1 MYLKKFEYFILD
13 SSVAGT
19 LLLMALAIRI
29 EAINAGFDQ
38 FSSNIIFIS
47 VFIISTGLYIS
58 MQIALYEIIIYL
70 CHHSKSLSIHEHL
83 NDSVIAQEQT
93 FMEYEKLRSNTITEQ
108 KRTNDKKLELVHIYI
123 HQTMA
128 AYTNAEF
135 TDISIESL
143 PIDNYVLPYIE
154 ARISEIRTCLSAKA
168 ALSVI
173 FLSGS
178 TLEGVLLGLAQ
189 NNPAIYNQ
197 AKSAPKDNK
206 TGRTRQFH
214 EWTLSNLIDVSCEVG
229 FLREDV
235 KKFSHA
241 LRDFR
246 NYIHPFQQMSEH
258 FYPDDYTARI
268 CFQVLKAALFQIT
281 QNKKI

>member
-19 LLLMALAIRI
+19 LLLIALAIRI
-29 EAINAGFDQ
+29 EAVNAGFDQ

-83 NDSVIAQEQT
+83 NDSVIAPEQA

-128 AYTNAEF
+128 AYTSQENLQRLCAYISDFFQDKTAIDIIPIKVDSKLKAIDVMHLGWNIGKALGKRRSYTAEF
-135 TDISIESL
+135 IKKVFADTMKENEINTIIKKMSH
-143 PIDNYVLPYIE
+143 
-154 ARISEIRTCLSAKA
+154 SET
-168 ALSVI
+168 
-173 FLSGS
+173 
-178 TLEGVLLGLAQ
+178 
-189 NNPAIYNQ
+189 
-197 AKSAPKDNK
+197 
-206 TGRTRQFH
+206 
-214 EWTLSNLIDVSCEVG
+214 
-229 FLREDV
+229 
-235 KKFSHA
+235 
-241 LRDFR
+241 
-246 NYIHPFQQMSEH
+246 
-258 FYPDDYTARI
+258 
-268 CFQVLKAALFQIT
+268 
-281 QNKKI
+281 

>member
-83 NDSVIAQEQT
+83 NDSVIA
-93 FMEYEKLRSNTITEQ
+93 
-108 KRTNDKKLELVHIYI
+108 KLELVHIYI

-128 AYTNAEF
+128 AYTSQENLQRLCAYISDFFQEKTAIEIIPIKVDSKLKAIDVMHLGWNIGKALGKRRSYTAEF
-135 TDISIESL
+135 IKKVFADTMKENEINTIIKKMSHSETECLIKLNPDII
-143 PIDNYVLPYIE
+143 
-154 ARISEIRTCLSAKA
+154 
-168 ALSVI
+168 
-173 FLSGS
+173 
-178 TLEGVLLGLAQ
+178 Q
-189 NNPAIYNQ
+189 
-197 AKSAPKDNK
+197 
-206 TGRTRQFH
+206 
-214 EWTLSNLIDVSCEVG
+214 
-229 FLREDV
+229 
-235 KKFSHA
+235 
-241 LRDFR
+241 
-246 NYIHPFQQMSEH
+246 
-258 FYPDDYTARI
+258 
-268 CFQVLKAALFQIT
+268 
-281 QNKKI
+281 